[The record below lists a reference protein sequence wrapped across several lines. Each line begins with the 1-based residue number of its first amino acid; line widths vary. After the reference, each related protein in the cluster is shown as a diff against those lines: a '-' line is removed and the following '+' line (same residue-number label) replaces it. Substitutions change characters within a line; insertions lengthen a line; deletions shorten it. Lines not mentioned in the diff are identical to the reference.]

1 MVTRRD
7 VLAAAGTAIAAN
19 ACGLRSGVET
29 TGTESQPRTTRVLRY
44 AFPAAESFFDPAQ
57 TQDLYSRT
65 VCAHIF
71 DALYEYEP
79 YVRPFKLRLNTAAA
93 FPEVADS
100 HRTFTFRVR
109 PGIYFADD
117 PAFKG
122 KRRELV
128 AADYVYTI
136 KRFYD
141 PQTKSP
147 MLFNFENAPVL
158 GLSEVRQQALRQKR
172 PFDYAIAVEG
182 VRTLDRYTL
191 QVRLGRP
198 NPRFAYLFAN
208 SGLTGAVAREVAEA
222 YGEAIAEHP
231 VGTGPFRLAEWRRA
245 SRIVLERSPTFRD
258 EVFDYEPPADD
269 PELAR
274 EIEPLRGRRTP
285 LVERVEISIIEEPQ
299 PRWLSFLAGESDLLY
314 PLPDAFA
321 NVAVPNGRIAPHL
334 VRDGVRAPR
343 TLDNSV
349 TVTYF
354 NFDHAIVGGYTPQR
368 VALRRAINLGVD
380 IDSEIRLARRGLAIP
395 AQSPISPHTDAYD
408 PALRTEMSTF
418 DRARARTL
426 LDMYGYVDRDGDG
439 WREQP
444 DGAPLVL
451 EMASLPDSRYRE
463 LNEQWKRDMDALALR
478 IRFNYAPWP
487 ELLKQSNASKLMM
500 WGFTWQD
507 GPDCDTFLG
516 LAYGPNRGQLN
527 DSRFDLPAYNNLYE
541 RQRALPDGDERLA
554 AVRGACALLVA
565 YAPYK
570 FHVHRVLHD
579 LVQPWLKG
587 FRRPPFTTRFWNY
600 LDVDPAAQAAARRA

>member
-1 MVTRRD
+1 MATRRD
-7 VLAAAGTAIAAN
+7 ALLATGAAIAAN
-19 ACGLRSGVET
+19 ACGLRGSVESA
-29 TGTESQPRTTRVLRY
+29 GGEIAPRSARVLRY
-44 AFPAAESFFDPAQ
+44 AFTGAESSFDPAQ
-57 TQDLYSRT
+57 VQDLYSRT
-65 VCAHIF
+65 ICAHIF

-93 FPEVADS
+93 LPEVADGYRS
-100 HRTFTFRVR
+100 FTFRVR

-128 AADYVYTI
+128 AEDYVYSI

-147 MLFNFENAPVL
+147 MLFNFENGPVL
-158 GLSEVRQQALRQKR
+158 GLSELRRQALKQKR
-172 PFDYAIAVEG
+172 PFDYGATVEG
-182 VRTLDRYTL
+182 VRALDRYTF

-198 NPRFAYLFAN
+198 NPRFVYFFAN
-208 SGLTGAVAREVAEA
+208 SGLTGAVAREVAQM
-222 YGEAIAEHP
+222 YGETIGEHP
-231 VGTGPFRLAEWRRA
+231 VGTGPFRLAERRRA
-245 SRIVLERSPTFRD
+245 SRIVLERSPTFR
-258 EVFDYEPPADD
+258 EEIFDYEPPADD

-285 LVERVEISIIEEPQ
+285 LIDRVEISIIEEPQ
-299 PRWLSFLAGESDLLY
+299 PQWLSFMTGETDLLY

-321 NVAVPNGRIAPHL
+321 NIAVPNGRIAPHL
-334 VRDGVRAPR
+334 ARAGVRAPR

-354 NFDHAIVGGYTPQR
+354 NFDHAVVGGYTPAR
-368 VALRRAINLGVD
+368 VALRRAINLAVD
-380 IDSEIRLARRGLAIP
+380 VEGEIRLARRGLAIP
-395 AQSPISPHTDAYD
+395 AQSPIAPHTDAYD
-408 PALRTEMSTF
+408 PDLKTEMSSF

-444 DGAPLVL
+444 DGSPLVL

-463 LNEQWKRDMDALALR
+463 LNEQWKRNMDAINLR
-478 IRFNYAPWP
+478 MRFNYAPWP

-527 DSRFDLPAYNNLYE
+527 DSRFDLPAFNALYE
-541 RQRALPDGDERLA
+541 RQRALPDGPERLA
-554 AVRGACALLVA
+554 AIRAAAALLVA

-570 FHVHRVLHD
+570 FHVHRMLHD
-579 LVQPWLKG
+579 LVQPWVKG

-600 LDVDPAAQAAARRA
+600 LDVTTG